1 MKALT
6 AQLAH
11 FLRKDTGRKNLK
23 TLARLLLVLAAI
35 VVVYSV
41 IFHVLMMREGRQFS
55 WFTGIYWT
63 LTVMS
68 TLGFGDITF
77 HSDLGRVFSMAVLLT
92 GTVYMLILLPFSFIR
107 FFYAPWME
115 AQSEARAVRQ
125 VPAET
130 SGHVLLTHHDAVS
143 STLIHKLTQYHYPY
157 FLVIPT
163 LGDALRLHD
172 AGLKVVM
179 GDLDNPE
186 VYRKLQVQ
194 RAAMVATTAG
204 DAVNTHVAFTV
215 RELAADVPII
225 ATADDPAS
233 VDILELAGCSFV
245 LQIPEMLGQSLAR
258 RVNGSDARA
267 HVIGRYGQLL
277 IAEATA
283 TGTAMVGKTLLEL
296 GLIRE
301 LGLSVVGVWERGEFK
316 TARPQT
322 TVGANTVLVLAG
334 NREQLERFDERYRV
348 HQFSEAP
355 TVIIG
360 GGRVGSATARALTE
374 RGLGYRIVEQN
385 PELVREPEG
394 FVLGNAAELS
404 VLKKAGIDEAPAAII
419 TTHDDDMN
427 VYLTIYCRRLRPD
440 IQIISRVAL
449 ERNISSLHRAG
460 ADFVMSYASM
470 GANAVFNL
478 LERGSTLMVAE
489 GLDVFKVRMPASLV
503 GKTIAESG
511 IRRTTGCTIIA
522 LDSDGTTQVNPD
534 PTRPLPAEAEM
545 ILIGSAEGE
554 SRFLGKFVKD

>member
-1 MKALT
+1 MKALS

-11 FLRKDTGRKNLK
+11 FLRKETSRKNLRA
-23 TLARLLLVLAAI
+23 LARLLLVLAAI

-41 IFHVLMMREGRQFS
+41 IFHVLMLREGQEYS
-55 WFTGIYWT
+55 WFTGTYWT

-77 HSDLGRVFSMAVLLT
+77 HSDLGRAFSMMVLLT
-92 GTVYMLILLPFSFIR
+92 GTVFMLILLPFSFIR

-115 AQSEARAVRQ
+115 AQSEARAVRR

-130 SGHVLLTHHDAVS
+130 SGHVLLTHHDSVS
-143 STLIHKLTQYHYPY
+143 STLINKLSQYRYPY

-172 AGLKVVM
+172 AGLKVVL

-186 VYRKLQVQ
+186 VYEKLQVQ
-194 RAAMVATTAG
+194 RAAMVATTAS

-215 RELAADVPII
+215 RELAPEVPIV

-245 LQIPEMLGQSLAR
+245 LQVPEMLGQSLAR
-258 RVNGSDARA
+258 RVSGSDARA
-267 HVIGRYGQLL
+267 HVIGRYGELL

-283 TGTAMVGKTLLEL
+283 TGTALVGRNLLEI
-296 GLIRE
+296 GLLRE
-301 LGLSVVGVWERGEFK
+301 LGLSVVGVWKRGEFK
-316 TARPQT
+316 TARPET
-322 TVGANTVLVLAG
+322 TIGASTVLVLAG
-334 NREQLERFDERYRV
+334 NQEQLERFDERYRV
-348 HQFSEAP
+348 HRHSEAP

-374 RGLGYRIVEQN
+374 RDLGYRIVEQN
-385 PELVREPEG
+385 PELVHESETI
-394 FVLGNAAELS
+394 VQGNAAELS
-404 VLKKAGIDEAPAAII
+404 VLKKAGIDEAPAVII

-478 LERGSTLMVAE
+478 LERGGTLMVAE
-489 GLDVFKVRMPASLV
+489 GLDVFKVKMPVSLA
-503 GKTIAESG
+503 GKTIADSG
-511 IRRTTGCTIIA
+511 IRRTTGCTVIA
-522 LDSDGTTQVNPD
+522 LDSDGTIQANPD
-534 PTRPLPAEAEM
+534 PTRPLPAEAQM
-545 ILIGSAEGE
+545 ILIGSAKNE

>member
-6 AQLAH
+6 AQLTH
-11 FLRKDTGRKNLK
+11 FLRKETSRKNLK
-23 TLARLLLVLAAI
+23 TLARLLLLLAVI
-35 VVVYSV
+35 VVVYSL
-41 IFHVLMMREGRQFS
+41 IFHMLMMREGRQFS

-77 HSDLGRVFSMAVLLT
+77 HSDLGRVFSMGVLLT

-172 AGLKVVM
+172 AGLKVVL

-194 RAAMVATTAG
+194 RAALVATTAG

-348 HQFSEAP
+348 HRFSEAP

-385 PELVREPEG
+385 PELVREPEAH
-394 FVLGNAAELS
+394 VLGNAAELS

-449 ERNISSLHRAG
+449 ERNIASLHRAG

-470 GANAVFNL
+470 GANAIFNL
-478 LERGSTLMVAE
+478 LERGGTLMVAE
-489 GLDVFKVRMPASLV
+489 GLNVFKVGMPASLV

-511 IRRTTGCTIIA
+511 IRRTTGCTVIA

>member
-1 MKALT
+1 MKALA

-11 FLRKDTGRKNLK
+11 FLRKETSRKNLK
-23 TLARLLLVLAAI
+23 TLARLLLVLTAI
-35 VVVYSV
+35 VVVYSL
-41 IFHVLMMREGRQFS
+41 IFHVLMIREGREYS

-77 HSDLGRVFSMAVLLT
+77 HSDLGRFFSMGVLLT

-107 FFYAPWME
+107 FFYAPWMD
-115 AQSEARAVRQ
+115 AQSEARALRQ
-125 VPAET
+125 VPPET

-143 STLIHKLTQYHYPY
+143 TTLIHKLTQYHYPY
-157 FLVIPT
+157 YLVTPI

-186 VYRKLQVQ
+186 VYRRLQVQ

-215 RELAADVPII
+215 RELAEGVPII

-233 VDILELAGCSFV
+233 VDILELAGCSYV

-267 HVIGRYGQLL
+267 HVIGRYGQLV

-283 TGTAMVGKTLLEL
+283 TGTALVDKTLLEI
-296 GLIRE
+296 GLLRE

-334 NREQLERFDERYRV
+334 IGEQLEKFDERYRV
-348 HQFSEAP
+348 HRSSGAP

-385 PELVREPEG
+385 PELAHEHEA

-478 LERGSTLMVAE
+478 LERGGTLMVAE
-489 GLDVFKVRMPASLV
+489 GLDVFKVKMPSSLV

-511 IRRTTGCTIIA
+511 IRPTTGCTVVA

-534 PTRPLPAEAEM
+534 PTRPLPAAAEM

-554 SRFLGKFVKD
+554 SRFLGKFMKD

>member
-1 MKALT
+1 MKT
-6 AQLAH
+6 FSAQISH
-11 FLRKDTGRKNLK
+11 FLHKETSRKNLG
-23 TLARLLLVLAAI
+23 TLARLLIILAGIVL
-35 VVVYSV
+35 VYSV
-41 IFHVLMMREGRQFS
+41 IFHVLMVREGQEYS

-77 HSDLGRVFSMAVLLT
+77 HTDVGRFFSMTVLLT

-125 VPAET
+125 VPEET
-130 SGHVLLTHHDAVS
+130 KGHVLLTHHDPVS
-143 STLIHKLTQYHYPY
+143 STLINKLTQYSYPY
-157 FLVIPT
+157 FLVMPT
-163 LGDALRLHD
+163 LGEALRLHD
-172 AGLKVVM
+172 AGLKVVV
-179 GDLDNPE
+179 GDRDNPD
-186 VYRKLQVQ
+186 VYRKLQVEQ
-194 RAAMVATTAG
+194 AAMVATTAG

-215 RELAADVPII
+215 RELAEDVPVI

-233 VDILELAGCSFV
+233 VDILELAGCSLV
-245 LQIPEMLGQSLAR
+245 LQVPDMLGQSLAR

-267 HVIGRYGQLL
+267 HVVGRYGELL

-283 TGTAMVGKTLLEL
+283 TGTTMVGKSLQEIGLL
-296 GLIRE
+296 RE
-301 LGLSVVGVWERGEFK
+301 LGVSVVGAWERGEFK
-316 TARPQT
+316 TARPET
-322 TVGANTVLVLAG
+322 TVGVSTVLVLAG
-334 NREQLERFDERYRV
+334 NQEQLENFDERYRIKPS
-348 HQFSEAP
+348 SEAP

-374 RGLGYRIVEQN
+374 RGLSFRIVEQN
-385 PELVREPEG
+385 PELVRDPEV
-394 FVLGNAAELS
+394 FVQGNAAELS
-404 VLKKAGIDEAPAAII
+404 VLKEAGIDEAPAVII

-470 GANAVFNL
+470 GANAVFDF
-478 LERGSTLMVAE
+478 LESGGTLMVAE

-503 GKTIAESG
+503 GITIAESG
-511 IRRTTGCTIIA
+511 IRRSTGCTVIA
-522 LDSDGTTQVNPD
+522 LDVDGKTQVNPD
-534 PTRPLPAEAEM
+534 PRERLPADTDI

-554 SRFLGKFVKD
+554 SRFLSKYVKD

>member
-6 AQLAH
+6 TQTTH
-11 FLRKDTGRKNLK
+11 FLRKESTRKNLK
-23 TLARLLLVLAAI
+23 TLVRLLLALAVI
-35 VVVYSV
+35 IVVYSV
-41 IFHVLMMREGRQFS
+41 IFHVLMMREGREFS
-55 WFTGIYWT
+55 WFTGVYWS

-77 HSDLGRVFSMAVLLT
+77 ESDLGRVFSMVVLLT

-125 VPAET
+125 VPKET

-143 STLIHKLTQYHYPY
+143 STLIQKLTRYHYPY
-157 FLVIPT
+157 FLLTPT
-163 LGDALRLHD
+163 LGEALRLHE
-172 AGLKVVM
+172 AGLRVVI

-186 VYRKLQVQ
+186 VYQNLQVQ
-194 RAAMVATTAG
+194 RAALVATTAS
-204 DAVNTHVAFTV
+204 DPVNTHVAFTV
-215 RELAADVPII
+215 RDLAPEVPII

-233 VDILELAGCSFV
+233 VDILELAGCSHV
-245 LQIPEMLGQSLAR
+245 LQVPETLGQSLAR
-258 RVNGSDARA
+258 RVSGSDARA
-267 HVIGRYGQLL
+267 HVVGRFGELL
-277 IAEATA
+277 VAEATA
-283 TGTAMVGKTLLEL
+283 TGTAMVDKTLQEI
-296 GLIRE
+296 GLFRE
-301 LGLSVVGVWERGEFK
+301 LGLTVVGVWERGEFT

-334 NREQLERFDERYRV
+334 NQEQMDGFDQRHRV
-348 HQFSEAP
+348 HRSSEAP

-360 GGRVGSATARALTE
+360 GGRVGSAAARALSE
-374 RGLGYRIVEQN
+374 RGLRYRIVEQN
-385 PELVREPEG
+385 PELVREPEE

-404 VLKKAGIDEAPAAII
+404 VLQKAGIDQAPAVII

-440 IQIISRVAL
+440 IQIITRVAL

-478 LERGSTLMVAE
+478 LEGGGTLMVAE
-489 GLDVFKVRMPASLV
+489 GLELFRVKMPASLA
-503 GKTIAESG
+503 GQTIAESG
-511 IRRTTGCTIIA
+511 IRRTTGCTVIA
-522 LDSDGTTQVNPD
+522 LDSDGTTQINPD
-534 PTRPLPAEAEM
+534 PMLPLPAGAEM
-545 ILIGSAEGE
+545 ILIGSAEDE
-554 SRFLGKFVKD
+554 SRFLAKFVKR

>member
-1 MKALT
+1 MKALA
-6 AQLAH
+6 AQATH
-11 FLRKDTGRKNLK
+11 FLRKETSRKNLK
-23 TLARLLLVLAAI
+23 TLVRLLLALAAI
-35 VVVYSV
+35 VLVYSV
-41 IFHVLMMREGRQFS
+41 VFHVLMLREGREFS
-55 WFTGIYWT
+55 WFTGVYWT

-77 HSDLGRVFSMAVLLT
+77 QSDLGRVFSMFVLLT

-115 AQSEARAVRQ
+115 AQSESRAVRR
-125 VPAET
+125 VPKET

-143 STLIHKLTQYHYPY
+143 STLIQKLTRYHYPY
-157 FLVIPT
+157 FLLAPT
-163 LGDALRLHD
+163 LSEALRLHD

-186 VYRKLQVQ
+186 VYQNLQVQ
-194 RAAMVATTAG
+194 RAAMVATTAS

-215 RELAADVPII
+215 RDLAPEVPII

-245 LQIPEMLGQSLAR
+245 LEIPESLGQSLAR
-258 RVNGSDARA
+258 RVTGSDARA
-267 HVIGRYGQLL
+267 HVVARFGQVL

-283 TGTAMVGKTLLEL
+283 TGTTLVGKTLEEI
-296 GLIRE
+296 GLLRE
-301 LGLSVVGVWERGEFK
+301 LGLTVVGVWERGKFT

-334 NREQLERFDERYRV
+334 SQEQLEGFDERHRV
-348 HQFSEAP
+348 HRSSEAP

-360 GGRVGSATARALTE
+360 GGRVGSAAARALSE
-374 RGLGYRIVEQN
+374 RGLHYRIVEQN
-385 PELVREPEG
+385 PELIREPEV
-394 FVLGNAAELS
+394 FVLGSAAELS
-404 VLKKAGIDEAPAAII
+404 VLKKAGIDEAPAVII

-470 GANAVFNL
+470 GANAVFNF
-478 LERGSTLMVAE
+478 LERGNTMMVAE
-489 GLDVFKVRMPASLV
+489 GLELFRVKMPASLA
-503 GKTIAESG
+503 GKTIADSG
-511 IRRTTGCTIIA
+511 IRRRTGCTIIA
-522 LDSDGTTQVNPD
+522 LDSDGTTKINPE
-534 PTRPLPAEAEM
+534 PTRPLPAGAEM
-545 ILIGSAEGE
+545 ILIGSAEDE
-554 SRFLGKFVKD
+554 SRFLAKFVNR

>member
-1 MKALT
+1 MKALA
-6 AQLAH
+6 AQLGH
-11 FLRKDTGRKNLK
+11 FLRKETSRKNLR

-41 IFHVLMMREGRQFS
+41 IFHVLMVREGRQFS

-77 HSDLGRVFSMAVLLT
+77 HSDLGRVFSMGVLLT
-92 GTVYMLILLPFSFIR
+92 GTLYMLILLPFSFIR

-125 VPAET
+125 VPVET

-143 STLIHKLTQYHYPY
+143 STLIQKLTQYHYPY

-215 RELAADVPII
+215 RELAAEVPII

-283 TGTAMVGKTLLEL
+283 TGTALVGKTLVEI
-296 GLIRE
+296 GLLRG

-334 NREQLERFDERYRV
+334 NREQLEKFDERYRV
-348 HQFSEAP
+348 HRFSEAP

-385 PELVREPEG
+385 PELLCEPEA

-404 VLKKAGIDEAPAAII
+404 VLKKAGIDEAPAVII

-478 LERGSTLMVAE
+478 LERGGTLMVAE
-489 GLDVFKVRMPASLV
+489 GLDVFKLRMPTSLA

-511 IRRTTGCTIIA
+511 IRPTTGCTVIA

>member
-6 AQLAH
+6 AQLTH
-11 FLRKDTGRKNLK
+11 FLRKETSRKNLK
-23 TLARLLLVLAAI
+23 TLARLLLLLAVI
-35 VVVYSV
+35 VVVYSL
-41 IFHVLMMREGRQFS
+41 IFHMLMMREGRQFS

-77 HSDLGRVFSMAVLLT
+77 HSDLGRVFSMGVLLT

-172 AGLKVVM
+172 AGLKVVL

-348 HQFSEAP
+348 HRFSEAP

-385 PELVREPEG
+385 PELVREPEAH
-394 FVLGNAAELS
+394 VLGNAAELS

-449 ERNISSLHRAG
+449 ERNIASLHRAG

-470 GANAVFNL
+470 GANAIFNL
-478 LERGSTLMVAE
+478 LERGDTLMVAE
-489 GLDVFKVRMPASLV
+489 GLDVFKVGMPASLV

-511 IRRTTGCTIIA
+511 IRRTTGCTVIA

>member
-1 MKALT
+1 MKALASQT
-6 AQLAH
+6 IL
-11 FLRKDTGRKNLK
+11 FLRKEASRKNLT
-23 TLARLLLVLAAI
+23 TLVRLLLVLAAI
-35 VVVYSV
+35 VLVYSV
-41 IFHVLMMREGRQFS
+41 IFHVLMIREGREYS
-55 WFTGIYWT
+55 WFTGVYWT

-77 HSDLGRVFSMAVLLT
+77 ETDLGRVFSMFVLLT
-92 GTVYMLILLPFSFIR
+92 GTIYMLILLPFSFIR

-125 VPAET
+125 VPKET
-130 SGHVLLTHHDAVS
+130 TGHVLLTHHDAVT
-143 STLIHKLTQYHYPY
+143 STLIQKLTRYHYPY
-157 FLVIPT
+157 FLLTPT
-163 LGDALRLHD
+163 LGEALRLHD
-172 AGLKVVM
+172 AGLSVVL
-179 GDLDNPE
+179 GDLDNPD
-186 VYRKLQVQ
+186 VYQRLQVQ
-194 RAAMVATTAG
+194 NAAMVATTAS

-215 RELAADVPII
+215 RDLAPDVPIV

-245 LQIPEMLGQSLAR
+245 LQIPETLGQSLAR
-258 RVNGSDARA
+258 RVSGSDARA
-267 HVIGRYGQLL
+267 HVITRFGQLL

-283 TGTAMVGKTLLEL
+283 TGTAMVGKSLQDI
-296 GLIRE
+296 GLFRE
-301 LGLSVVGVWERGEFK
+301 LGLTVVGVWERGAFT
-316 TARPQT
+316 TARPET

-334 NREQLERFDERYRV
+334 NQDQLDGFDERHRI
-348 HQFSEAP
+348 HRSSEAP
-355 TVIIG
+355 TLIIG
-360 GGRVGSATARALTE
+360 GGRVGSAVARTLSE
-374 RGLGYRIVEQN
+374 RGLTYRIVEQN
-385 PELVREPEG
+385 RELVREPDM
-394 FVLGNAAELS
+394 FVVGNAAELS
-404 VLKKAGIDEAPAAII
+404 VLKKAGIDEAPTAII

-470 GANAVFNL
+470 GANAAFNL
-478 LERGSTLMVAE
+478 LERGGTLMVAE

-511 IRRTTGCTIIA
+511 IRRTTGCTVIA

-545 ILIGSAEGE
+545 ILIGSAESE